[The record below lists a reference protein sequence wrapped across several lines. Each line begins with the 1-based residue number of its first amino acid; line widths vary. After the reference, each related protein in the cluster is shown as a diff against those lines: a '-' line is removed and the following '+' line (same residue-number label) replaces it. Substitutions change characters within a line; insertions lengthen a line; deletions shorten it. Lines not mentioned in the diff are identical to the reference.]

1 MATKIVTEF
10 IDDLDGT
17 TADRTVS
24 FRIDGTEYDI
34 DLSAANAAA
43 LRQLLAPY
51 MSAGRKVTGKGRR
64 TISPTRLAGP
74 SPSNPSSIREWAER
88 NGYSTGSRGRLPFEI
103 LEAHELATA

>member
-43 LRQLLAPY
+43 LRELLAPY
-51 MSAGRKVTGKGRR
+51 MSAGRKVTRRGRR
-64 TISPTRLAGP
+64 TVGPARQAGEAL
-74 SPSNPSSIREWAER
+74 SNPSSIREWAER
-88 NGYSTGSRGRLPFEI
+88 NGYSTSSRGRLPAEI